1 MSNEGRII
9 PSQKETYVDKVS
21 GRKITKLT
29 NSGRNYHYY
38 FTENSFTEDGK
49 EIIYG
54 HSESSPYA
62 EGGMTDVANYYAMNI
77 ETGESVQLTDF
88 EAHFG
93 KGCNTS
99 GGTKSKDGEYIIF
112 FHNTDLYAFVR
123 SSGEYRL
130 LYRTPVGYRA
140 SSPNV
145 SFDNRYVV
153 IALNEV
159 PEYDRTFKVSNYDGF
174 LDRFYG
180 QKRGAVAIARMD
192 GKGGW
197 ILYEDTHWVGHVQ
210 FAPDTNE
217 YISFCHEGPW
227 NYVQQRI
234 WLLNT
239 ITREVHPC
247 VRQKQDDSI
256 GHEFWTRD
264 GLIFYDNRGV
274 GHDGTITSDKTQAV
288 TISHDGPDAIPR
300 VGFADKSGK
309 VLRELE
315 LPYYCNHYHANNDNT
330 LLVADAVN
338 DIVLMDIS
346 TDNASIETLAVH
358 NNGWYGPGGHCHP
371 TWSWD
376 NKYILYA
383 SDDGYGPGF
392 MQLYLI
398 EM

>member
-9 PSQKETYVDKVS
+9 PAQKETYTDPVS

-29 NSGRNYHYY
+29 KSGRNYHYY

-49 EIIYG
+49 ELIYN
-54 HSESSPYA
+54 HSETSPYMP
-62 EGGMTDVANYYAMNI
+62 GGVKDIPNTFAMNL
-77 ETGESVQLTDF
+77 ETGESVQLTDYA
-88 EAHFG
+88 AHFG
-93 KGCNTS
+93 ADAKIAS
-99 GGTKSKDGEYIIF
+99 GSKSKDGEYIIF
-112 FHNTDLYAFVR
+112 TANGDLYAFVR
-123 SSGEYRL
+123 STGEYRL
-130 LYRTPVGYRA
+130 LYRAPVEYTV

-153 IALNEV
+153 VALNEV
-159 PEYDRTFKVSNYDGF
+159 PAYDRAFKASNYDGF

-180 QKRGAVAIARMD
+180 QKRGAVAIVNMD
-192 GKGGW
+192 GTGGQ
-197 ILYEDTHWVGHVQ
+197 IVFEDTHWVGHVQ

-217 YISFCHEGPW
+217 FITFCHEGPW

-234 WLLNT
+234 WILNT
-239 ITREVHPC
+239 ITRKVYPC
-247 VRQKQDDSI
+247 MRQKQEDSL

-264 GLIFYDNRGV
+264 GLIFYDNRGP

-315 LPYYCNHYHANNDNT
+315 LPYYCNHYHANKDNT

-346 TDNASIETLAVH
+346 TDNATIETLAVH
-358 NNGWYGPGGHCHP
+358 NNGWYGPSGHCHP

-383 SDDGYGPGF
+383 SDDGYDPGM